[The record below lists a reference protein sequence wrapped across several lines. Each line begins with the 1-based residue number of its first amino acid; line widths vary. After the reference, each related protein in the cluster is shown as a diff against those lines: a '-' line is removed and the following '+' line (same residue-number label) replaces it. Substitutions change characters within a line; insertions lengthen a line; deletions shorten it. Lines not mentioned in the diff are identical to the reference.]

1 MLAVQKPDL
10 QQILPYLPDAVSV
23 ILKGLID
30 RQLKGL
36 QEIRLR
42 SDRPLALRIG
52 GREEHFALNVSADF
66 LQQSLRLL
74 SSNSFYAMEEQLKNG
89 FITLAGGHRAGMVG
103 RAVLKDGKIATLTDI
118 SGINLRLARFVK
130 DAAEEIKPYLYENGE
145 LHNALIISSPGAGK
159 TTVLR
164 DLAYCLPHT
173 ISVVDE
179 RGELAGSF
187 NGHHSLPLGA
197 GVDVLDGCPKAEGI
211 NLLLRSMGP
220 EVILCDEI
228 GSKDDAEAI
237 LAAVTSGV
245 KIIASAHGGSIEQV
259 IDKPNLAR
267 LLNDKVF
274 GRLLLLG
281 AQPRV
286 GSLLAVYNQNLI
298 ALYERREEDDK

>member
-10 QQILPYLPDAVSV
+10 KQILPYLPDAVSDI
-23 ILKGLID
+23 ILGLNEH
-30 RQLKGL
+30 QLRDL

-42 SDRPLALRIG
+42 SDRPLSLRIG
-52 GREEHFALNVSADF
+52 GREERFALIISTEY

-74 SSNSFYAMEEQLKNG
+74 SANSFYAMEEQLKNG
-89 FITLAGGHRAGMVG
+89 FITLAGGHRAGLVG
-103 RAVLKDGKIATLTDI
+103 RAVLKEGKIATLTDI

-130 DAAEEIKPYLYENGE
+130 GAAGEVKPYLYEKGE
-145 LHNALIISSPGAGK
+145 LLSTLIVSPPGAGK

-173 ISVVDE
+173 VSVVDE

-187 NGHHSLPLGA
+187 NGRHSLPLGE

-228 GSKDDAEAI
+228 GSKADAEAI
-237 LAAVTSGV
+237 LAAVASGV
-245 KIIASAHGGSIEQV
+245 KIIASAHGGSVEQV
-259 IDKPNLAR
+259 IDKPDLAR
-267 LLNDKVF
+267 LLNAKVF

-281 AQPRV
+281 VRPRV
-286 GSLLAVYNQNLI
+286 GSLQAVYNQSLSV
-298 ALYERREEDDK
+298 LYERRDE